1 MNAER
6 KTRFVA
12 FFLTIKSM
20 NTLLSKSKYQ
30 KKILKNNIQAKIRLF
45 LKIVKNSNFLL
56 KLRIILTNHRFM

>member
-6 KTRFVA
+6 NTRFVA

-20 NTLLSKSKYQ
+20 NTLLSNSKYQ